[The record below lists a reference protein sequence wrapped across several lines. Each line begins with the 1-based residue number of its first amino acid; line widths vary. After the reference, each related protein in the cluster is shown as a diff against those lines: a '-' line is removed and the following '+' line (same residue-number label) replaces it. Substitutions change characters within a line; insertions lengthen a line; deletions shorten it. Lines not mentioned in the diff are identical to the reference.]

1 MAQKRTPTTFS
12 GLLVSDRRDSVSKT
26 LKPQPSASEAAILEI
41 QSDAGALLVS
51 RLTTV
56 ALTALH
62 DQGKAVNGM
71 IAYDTDKKA
80 FMAYQD
86 GAWVAMIAAD
96 LMMMASNPSNP
107 SPSLQ
112 KRLQEQGNLLAE
124 MTKDNADRQVILD
137 RLQQDQER
145 QTKRLSRLIEQLN
158 KQEMNQQKRV
168 PLLEDD
174 A

>member
-1 MAQKRTPTTFS
+1 MPTPRTPTTLS
-12 GLLVSDRRDSVSKT
+12 SLLVSNRRNAVSKT
-26 LKPQPSASEAAILEI
+26 LNPKPSTSKAAILEI

-62 DQGKAVNGM
+62 DQGEAVNGM

-80 FMAYQD
+80 FVAYQD

-96 LMMMASNPSNP
+96 LMMASSPSSP
-107 SPSLQ
+107 SPSVQ
-112 KRLQEQGNLLAE
+112 KRLQEQANLIAE
-124 MTKDNADRQVILD
+124 MTKENANIQASLD
-137 RLQQDQER
+137 RLKQDQER
-145 QTKRLSRLIEQLN
+145 QTKRLSHLIEQLN
-158 KQEMNQQKRV
+158 KPALNQRFT
-168 PLLEDD
+168 PLMEDD

>member
-1 MAQKRTPTTFS
+1 MPTPRTPTTLS
-12 GLLVSDRRDSVSKT
+12 SLLVSNRRNAVSKT
-26 LKPQPSASEAAILEI
+26 LNPKPSASKAAILEI

-62 DQGKAVNGM
+62 DQGEAVNGM

-80 FMAYQD
+80 CVAYQD

-96 LMMMASNPSNP
+96 LMMMASNPSSP
-107 SPSLQ
+107 SPSVQ
-112 KRLQEQGNLLAE
+112 KRLQEQANLMAE
-124 MTKDNADRQVILD
+124 MTKENADRQAALD
-137 RLQQDQER
+137 RLKQDQER
-145 QTKRLSRLIEQLN
+145 QTKRLSHLIEQLN
-158 KQEMNQQKRV
+158 KQAMTQQKLI